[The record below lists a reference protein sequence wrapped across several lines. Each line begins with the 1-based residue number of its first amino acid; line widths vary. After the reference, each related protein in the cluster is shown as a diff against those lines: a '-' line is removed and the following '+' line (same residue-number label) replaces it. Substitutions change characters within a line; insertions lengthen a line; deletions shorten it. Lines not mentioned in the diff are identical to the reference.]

1 MPTTETVT
9 LFCRPGC
16 RKCER
21 IRKWLD
27 DLGLLVEH
35 IDPSTDEE
43 ARTYL
48 LDHGFRGMPVV
59 RTSDGKLAW
68 GAEARQLTDALPILD
83 AAARRHSTIAPH

>member
-1 MPTTETVT
+1 MTTTETVT

-21 IRKWLD
+21 IREWLN
-27 DLGLLVEH
+27 DLGLHVEH

-59 RTSDGKLAW
+59 RTSDGQLAW
-68 GAEARQLTDALPILD
+68 GAEPQQLADSLPILG
-83 AAARRHSTIAPH
+83 AAARRHATITPH